1 MDRINGADTIDIGGG
16 RRGFRDE
23 NLAAGAAGTEVTALH
38 LNSVQEEILKVITSA
53 GLVPSDADWSQ
64 LWQALNALGLSPQ
77 NQSRQWL
84 AVISITLSS
93 PPGSPGIGD
102 TYYIP
107 ANASGLWAGKFG
119 QIAQWTG
126 SSWRYF
132 VNNNGQGLGLPDGRV
147 FINCFGLG
155 LIEKPALDVQSG
167 KWSFAVAG
175 GTENALTTSLTP
187 APDAYREGTA
197 IRLKVAAINTG
208 PATLNVNGLGAKA
221 IRRADQ
227 TPLIAGDLV
236 TGQIVELIYDATGWQ
251 ISGLL
256 TSLARGVGVQSYTT
270 AGTFTWT
277 APAGVTRVE
286 VELWAGGGG
295 AASAPNVNGQY
306 GGAAGAGGY
315 SLGVYDV
322 TPGAKYTVVVGAGGS
337 GALTA
342 NSNAPGAPGG
352 LSSFSPEGGSALI
365 YATGGQRGEPRSVG
379 GSGPGQGMLGT
390 ILNLR
395 SMGGS
400 GSGAG
405 VNDPPVGG
413 SAARGGAGGLTGSPG
428 TQPGGGA
435 GGAYFNGVPAAGA
448 AGLVLLRW

>member
-23 NLAAGAAGTEVTALH
+23 NLVTGTAGTVVTALH
-38 LNSVQEEILKVITSA
+38 LNSMQEEVLKVITEA
-53 GLVPSDADWSQ
+53 GLVPSDADWTQ
-64 LWQALNALGLSPQ
+64 LWQALQILGLAPDR
-77 NQSRQWL
+77 SRRWL
-84 AVISITLSS
+84 TVMSMTLSS
-93 PPGSPGIGD
+93 APGAPSVGD
-102 TYYIP
+102 AYLIP
-107 ANASGLWAGKFG
+107 AGATGIWAANVGKIALWSGST
-119 QIAQWTG
+119 WTYLTPTDG
-126 SSWRYF
+126 H
-132 VNNNGQGLGLPDGRV
+132 GLSLPDGRV
-147 FINCFGLG
+147 FERVAGTYV
-155 LIEKPALDVQSG
+155 EKLALDSQSG
-167 KWSFAVAG
+167 KWKYAVAG
-175 GTENALTTSLTP
+175 GTADTLSANLTP
-187 APDAYREGTA
+187 APDAYREGAA

-236 TGQIVELIYDATGWQ
+236 TGQIVELIYDGTGWQ

-256 TSLARGVGVQSYTT
+256 TSLARGVGVQSYT
-270 AGTFTWT
+270 APGTFTWT
-277 APAGVTRVE
+277 TPAGVTRVE

-315 SLGVYDV
+315 ALGVYDV

-352 LSSFSPEGGSALI
+352 ISSFSPEGGSALI
-365 YATGGQRGEPRSVG
+365 YATGGQRGEPRAVG

>member
-187 APDAYREGTA
+187 APMPIVREQPFA
-197 IRLKVAAINTG
+197 
-208 PATLNVNGLGAKA
+208 
-221 IRRADQ
+221 
-227 TPLIAGDLV
+227 
-236 TGQIVELIYDATGWQ
+236 
-251 ISGLL
+251 
-256 TSLARGVGVQSYTT
+256 
-270 AGTFTWT
+270 
-277 APAGVTRVE
+277 
-286 VELWAGGGG
+286 
-295 AASAPNVNGQY
+295 
-306 GGAAGAGGY
+306 
-315 SLGVYDV
+315 
-322 TPGAKYTVVVGAGGS
+322 
-337 GALTA
+337 
-342 NSNAPGAPGG
+342 
-352 LSSFSPEGGSALI
+352 
-365 YATGGQRGEPRSVG
+365 
-379 GSGPGQGMLGT
+379 
-390 ILNLR
+390 LR
-395 SMGGS
+395 SRRLTP
-400 GSGAG
+400 
-405 VNDPPVGG
+405 DP
-413 SAARGGAGGLTGSPG
+413 
-428 TQPGGGA
+428 
-435 GGAYFNGVPAAGA
+435 
-448 AGLVLLRW
+448 LL